1 MGNEAQYAEGAE
13 REQTNDQIATRG
25 KPPWAEGDERFLSL
39 NDDHLSLFSSLSLLS
54 LSDSLPV
61 LSLSYLTT
69 LS

>member
-39 NDDHLSLFSSLSLLS
+39 NDDHLSLFSSLSD